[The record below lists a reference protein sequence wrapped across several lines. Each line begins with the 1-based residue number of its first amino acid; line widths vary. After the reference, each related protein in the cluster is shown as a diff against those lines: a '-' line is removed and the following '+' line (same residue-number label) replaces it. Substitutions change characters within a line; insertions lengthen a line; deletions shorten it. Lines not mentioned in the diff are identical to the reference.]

1 MATSADSIIEIIDKY
16 ITELEKSNIKVSE
29 AVIFASYAKGAAKEG
44 SDIDVALVSTAFTGV
59 RFEDRRKIVPLRR
72 KIDSR

>member
-29 AVIFASYAKGAAKEG
+29 AVIFASYAKGTAKEG